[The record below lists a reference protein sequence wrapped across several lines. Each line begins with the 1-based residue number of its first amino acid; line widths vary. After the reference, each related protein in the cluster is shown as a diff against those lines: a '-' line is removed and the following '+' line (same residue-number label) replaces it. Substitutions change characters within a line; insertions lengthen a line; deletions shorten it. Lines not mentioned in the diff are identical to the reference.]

1 MPAAG
6 SELLC
11 PPSPPPAQKRVAEP
25 RPPHGE
31 LQYLG
36 QVEHILRHGSR
47 KDDRTGTGTLSVFG
61 MQARYSL
68 RDYSGQGVDQLQ
80 KVIDTIKTNPDDR
93 RIIMCAWNPK
103 DLPLMALPP
112 CHALCQ
118 FYVVNGE
125 LSCQLYQ
132 RSGDMGLGVPF
143 NIASYA
149 LLTYMIAHITG
160 LKPGD
165 FVHTLGDAHIY
176 LNHIEPLK
184 IQLQREPRP
193 FPKLKIL
200 RKVETIDDFKAE
212 DFKIEGY
219 NPHPTIKME
228 MAL

>member
-1 MPAAG
+1 MPVAG
-6 SELLC
+6 SELKLQ
-11 PPSPPPAQKRVAEP
+11 PAAQQQGAEAP
-25 RPPHGE
+25 RHGE

-36 QVEHILRHGSR
+36 QVEHIMRCGF
-47 KDDRTGTGTLSVFG
+47 KKEDRTGTGTLSVFG
-61 MQARYSL
+61 MQARYNL

-103 DLPLMALPP
+103 DLSLMALPP

-160 LKPGD
+160 LKVSC
-165 FVHTLGDAHIY
+165 FQKTWL
-176 LNHIEPLK
+176 
-184 IQLQREPRP
+184 
-193 FPKLKIL
+193 
-200 RKVETIDDFKAE
+200 
-212 DFKIEGY
+212 
-219 NPHPTIKME
+219 
-228 MAL
+228 